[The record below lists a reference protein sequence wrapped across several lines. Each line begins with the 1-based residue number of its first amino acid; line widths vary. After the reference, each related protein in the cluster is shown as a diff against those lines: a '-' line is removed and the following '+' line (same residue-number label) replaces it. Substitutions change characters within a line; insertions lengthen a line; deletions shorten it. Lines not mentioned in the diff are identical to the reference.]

1 MLKLTEM
8 RKIILTLLAVL
19 GLLFSSFA
27 FARAEETCVGN
38 YGQQVVCGVKK
49 EEFTPTV
56 QAGIEDHILPISIAL
71 MTVGLGLHFYSNR
84 ITSPT
89 SK

>member
-1 MLKLTEM
+1 M

-19 GLLFSSFA
+19 GLFLSSVA
-27 FARAEETCVGN
+27 FASAEETCVGN

-49 EEFTPTV
+49 EEFNPTV

-71 MTVGLGLHFYSNR
+71 MGMSAGLYFYSKR